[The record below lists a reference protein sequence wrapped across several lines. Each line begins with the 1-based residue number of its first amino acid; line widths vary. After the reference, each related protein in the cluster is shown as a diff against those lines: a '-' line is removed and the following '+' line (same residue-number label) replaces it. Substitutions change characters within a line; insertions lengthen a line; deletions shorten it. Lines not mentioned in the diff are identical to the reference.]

1 MIPTINRRI
10 RNQKFKSYLYKNKK
24 KMNIDDIVVSSHH
37 FSLVACRS
45 KAVVGQDEK

>member
-10 RNQKFKSYLYKNKK
+10 RNQKFKSYLYRNKE
-24 KMNIDDIVVSSHH
+24 MNIDDIVVSSHH
-37 FSLVACRS
+37 FSLIACRS